1 MNSTVLHLLA
11 MKPEEFGWK
20 INDNGNLKLVWFK
33 GDAAPSSIEE
43 IVEQDENED
52 LDNEVDET
60 ELTDDEYES
69 EEELEDE

>member
-1 MNSTVLHLLA
+1 M
-11 MKPEEFGWK
+11 
-20 INDNGNLKLVWFK
+20 NDNGNLKLVWFE

-60 ELTDDEYES
+60 EMTDDEYES